1 MSGRVTYRDLGEFIS
16 RLEAEGEL
24 LRVREKASP
33 ILEITEMA
41 DRMCKSKNGGKAL
54 LFENVEGSR
63 MPLLINAF
71 GSMKRIAMALG
82 VDDVEEIAEQVSGI
96 LNMAPPESAMDKV
109 RMLSTLMEIAKFPP
123 ARFSGRPPCQEVV
136 KTGGDINLDEIPVL
150 KCWPGD
156 AGRFIT
162 FPLVFTKGLDGR
174 RNVGMYRMQ
183 IFGRDT
189 AGMHWQIH
197 KDGAHQFHEYRKAG
211 KRMEVAVAIGTEPV
225 VTYAAT
231 APLPRG
237 LDELLLAGLIR
248 KKPVRLAKCRTVD
261 LEIPADA
268 EIVLEGYVDPAEELA
283 LEGPFGDHTGYYSLA
298 DYYPVFHVTAITHRK
313 NPVYSTTVV
322 GQSPMEDCY
331 MAWAT
336 SRIFLPMLKT
346 VLPEIKDYNL
356 PWEGVFH
363 NCVIVSMEKEFPAEP
378 HRVMNGMWGVGQMS
392 FAKMILAV
400 DADVDVNDYGEVL
413 RAFLNNLDVK
423 EDLFHSEGI
432 LDVLDHSAPES
443 MRGSKLGID
452 ATRRIDGEK
461 KRRLPSARPVNR
473 ETIAEECSRQSVL
486 KWNVV
491 GEECRNRVL
500 ICSIDKK
507 KAGQATEMAGNFL
520 SGATGE
526 MVSIVMMVDGH
537 VDPGDL
543 STVMWRFFNNTDPRR
558 DIILRGEHLII
569 DATRKIAGEG
579 HDREWPEDI
588 VMDEETKKRVDALWL
603 DSRMD
608 S

>member
-1 MSGRVTYRDLGEFIS
+1 MSGRVTYRNLGEFIS

-24 LRVREKASP
+24 VRVREKVSP

-41 DRMCKSKNGGKAL
+41 DRMCKSKKGGKAL

-71 GSMKRIAMALG
+71 GSMKRMAMALG

-96 LNMAPPESAMDKV
+96 LNMAPPESAMDKM
-109 RMLSTLMEIAKFPP
+109 RMLSTLMEVAKFPP
-123 ARFSGRPPCQEVV
+123 ARVSGRPPCQEVV
-136 KTGGDINLDEIPVL
+136 KTGADINLEEIPVL
-150 KCWPGD
+150 KCWPSD

-174 RNVGMYRMQ
+174 RNAGMYRMQ

-283 LEGPFGDHTGYYSLA
+283 LEGPFGDHTGYYSPA

-346 VLPEIKDYNL
+346 VLPEITDYNL
-356 PWEGVFH
+356 PWQGVFH

-432 LDVLDHSAPES
+432 LDVLDHSAPEP

-461 KRRLPSARPVNR
+461 KRRLTSARPVNR

-491 GEECRNRVL
+491 GEDCRNRVL

-507 KAGQATEMAGNFL
+507 EAGQATEMAGNFL

-588 VMDEETKKRVDALWL
+588 VMDEETKKRVDELWF

-608 S
+608 G